1 MPTKI
6 KDNSSGSKR
15 TIKFVLIFVV
25 IALVA
30 GLGIFAFLRYQSY
43 ESLDKSLQLTFNDDR
58 VFEYG
63 YPIETKSLV
72 KEYTGDLTYE
82 PSTLEGNEVGM
93 FNIAFYVTDV
103 DKYDQKITKKY
114 STFYEVKDTSA
125 PIITLNAASVSFTA
139 GTGFDPAS
147 NIKEV
152 SDVIDGVLTKA
163 DTLTKGTY
171 TVSSNVDINTAGS
184 YTVSIQAKDLNGLVT
199 TLEYP
204 VTVTAKQKVYYQPS
218 TPNTDTNT
226 SASEDDD

>member
-43 ESLDKSLQLTFNDDR
+43 ESLDKSLQITFNDDL

-72 KEYTGDLTYE
+72 KEYTGQLSYE
-82 PSTLEGNEVGM
+82 PAIIECNEVGI
-93 FNIAFYVTDV
+93 FNVAFYVTDV
-103 DKYDQKITKKY
+103 DKYAQKITKKY
-114 STFYEVKDTSA
+114 SPFYEVKDTSA
-125 PIITLNAASVSFTA
+125 PIITLNNPSVSFSA
-139 GTGFDPAS
+139 GTAFDPYT
-147 NIKEV
+147 NIKEI
-152 SDVIDGVLTKA
+152 SDTVDGALTKA
-163 DTLTKGTY
+163 DTLRKGTY

-199 TLEYP
+199 ILEYP
-204 VTVTAKQKVYYQPS
+204 VNVMAKQKVYYQPH
-218 TPNTDTNT
+218 TDTNT
-226 SASEDDD
+226 SASEDD